1 MLVSQ
6 AAIAIHEA
14 QLYEETERRRREA
27 EELGRV
33 AQSLTETLD
42 IAAVGERIV
51 ASVSK
56 LFDVK
61 ASTLRLLQPDGSLR
75 AIASSGDAF
84 AQAPGGQTIHSR
96 KGLTNRAVAEGMPF
110 WSADMLSDPTIPLT
124 DEMRAYQLQSGN
136 RSVIAVPLRAHE
148 KIIGALALSDQ
159 TGRTYSGNDVA
170 LLQTFADQ
178 AALALENARLF
189 DEVKQNIDDL
199 QQKTSELERA
209 NKAKDEFLSIV
220 SHELRTPLNVVIGF
234 SAMLQEGILGKINS
248 KQEEVLGKILD
259 RANDQLKLINSILQ
273 ATQIGAG
280 TVSVLREDVDLKEFI
295 EELKSRYDFPLK
307 KEVTLQWQYS
317 SELPIVKSDSDKLKH
332 ILQNIIDNAI
342 KFTEKGRIIVSVQS
356 MSESGII
363 EFKVTDTGVGIPK
376 AMQPVIFEMFRQV
389 DSSENRPFEGVG
401 LGLYIVKK
409 LAEILGGKVEVE
421 SEEGQGSTFIVTVPS
436 ERPPEEIPSPAYV
449 SARLND
455 SSRNVRI

>member
-1 MLVSQ
+1 
-6 AAIAIHEA
+6 
-14 QLYEETERRRREA
+14 
-27 EELGRV
+27 
-33 AQSLTETLD
+33 
-42 IAAVGERIV
+42 
-51 ASVSK
+51 
-56 LFDVK
+56 
-61 ASTLRLLQPDGSLR
+61 
-75 AIASSGDAF
+75 
-84 AQAPGGQTIHSR
+84 
-96 KGLTNRAVAEGMPF
+96 
-110 WSADMLSDPTIPLT
+110 
-124 DEMRAYQLQSGN
+124 
-136 RSVIAVPLRAHE
+136 
-148 KIIGALALSDQ
+148 
-159 TGRTYSGNDVA
+159 
-170 LLQTFADQ
+170 
-178 AALALENARLF
+178 
-189 DEVKQNIDDL
+189 
-199 QQKTSELERA
+199 
-209 NKAKDEFLSIV
+209 V

>member
-1 MLVSQ
+1 
-6 AAIAIHEA
+6 
-14 QLYEETERRRREA
+14 
-27 EELGRV
+27 
-33 AQSLTETLD
+33 
-42 IAAVGERIV
+42 
-51 ASVSK
+51 
-56 LFDVK
+56 
-61 ASTLRLLQPDGSLR
+61 
-75 AIASSGDAF
+75 
-84 AQAPGGQTIHSR
+84 
-96 KGLTNRAVAEGMPF
+96 
-110 WSADMLSDPTIPLT
+110 
-124 DEMRAYQLQSGN
+124 MRAYQLQSGN

-376 AMQPVIFEMFRQV
+376 AMQSVIFEMFRQV